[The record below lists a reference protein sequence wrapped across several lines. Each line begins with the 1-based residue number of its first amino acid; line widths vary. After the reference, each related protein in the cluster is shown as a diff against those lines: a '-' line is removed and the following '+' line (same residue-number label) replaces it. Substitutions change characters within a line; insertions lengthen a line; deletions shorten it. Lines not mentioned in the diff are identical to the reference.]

1 MYDPLSQL
9 THCCKRVTASGD
21 CSGMG
26 VAKARAGA
34 AGMTPDAIASLEW
47 RDLQTEK
54 DRYKITEKHTE
65 QGTTARRVILPSTV
79 IQPYTYVY
87 MNVYTLS
94 GVHVPKTYCA
104 GCQPCKRTLYILT
117 DHVCK
122 RTCSLLCPHNTPERQ
137 TYAASSLRHQ
147 ATALIHSTK
156 NFQLHIPPTFPSN
169 RGTGMVSLSVP
180 TPLAPSED
188 ASTVVPP

>member
-1 MYDPLSQL
+1 MEWLPVTLGDRPLLRQDGCASEHKVELIPNLPIKMYDPLSQL

-79 IQPYTYVY
+79 IQPYTCVY
-87 MNVYTLS
+87 MNVYALS

-122 RTCSLLCPHNTPERQ
+122 DMLTIM
-137 TYAASSLRHQ
+137 SSQH
-147 ATALIHSTK
+147 T
-156 NFQLHIPPTFPSN
+156 
-169 RGTGMVSLSVP
+169 
-180 TPLAPSED
+180 
-188 ASTVVPP
+188 